1 MAREVI
7 RPLQMGPT
15 MPEPDLYDIERR
27 MDGAI
32 AALQREFSGL
42 RTGRASSQLLESLK
56 VTAYGSEMPINQVAT
71 ISVPEPRMLAVQVWD
86 KGNAKA
92 VERSIRESELGL
104 NPQVDGQ
111 LLRIPLPDL
120 SEERRRD
127 LSRIA
132 TRYAENAR
140 VAVRNVRRDGMEHL
154 KRLERDSEIS
164 QDDRHFYEA
173 EIQTLTNAHVDK
185 INEVLAVKE
194 AEIMQV

>member
-1 MAREVI
+1 
-7 RPLQMGPT
+7 MGPT